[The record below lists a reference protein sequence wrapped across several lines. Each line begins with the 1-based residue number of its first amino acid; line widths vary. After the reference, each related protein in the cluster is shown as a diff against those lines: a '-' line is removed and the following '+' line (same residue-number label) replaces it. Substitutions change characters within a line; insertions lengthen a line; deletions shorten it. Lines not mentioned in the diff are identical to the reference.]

1 VVSHH
6 QPRTY
11 HLPYSRVPTRPGVS
25 LSIFGNKWCS
35 RSSDRNLYL
44 GSDIQKLGRNSLRCS
59 DDHSHFPKRLVFS
72 KEKKNG
78 GEHLKT
84 KKPWWHEALETTSR
98 SQVWIPF
105 SSIFVFGLV
114 DTVCCWSQD
123 ETDHRDACSPE
134 LASEVC
140 ICCTNSSIVQ
150 SSVCLARTS

>member
-1 VVSHH
+1 MVSHH

-25 LSIFGNKWCS
+25 LSIFGNNKWCS

-84 KKPWWHEALETTSR
+84 KKSWWHEALEPHPGVKFESPSLRSLYLVLWTRYVAGAKMRQTTEMLAHLSWRQR
-98 SQVWIPF
+98 SAYAALTHLLF
-105 SSIFVFGLV
+105 NLLFV
-114 DTVCCWSQD
+114 
-123 ETDHRDACSPE
+123 
-134 LASEVC
+134 
-140 ICCTNSSIVQ
+140 
-150 SSVCLARTS
+150 